1 MAVDAEALQTALKQV
16 TTTGPTTYLAARQIA
31 MWKAGDVIDP
41 NMDDK
46 EAIRLYLGLKEVNG
60 RVTASM
66 FKEWKQTLSTAT
78 TVKRRIYLV
87 PRNNPSIDIESFSDF
102 LVPISTVDP
111 PDGIDVEDYYFVDAG
126 VDRARLGKG
135 VLELEVS
142 VRSTRSKRIPSS
154 FSPASS
160 AAPTP
165 HKVLPVADES
175 VDRKA
180 TPPRQRTLKRED
192 TVEDSTAAED
202 IAQHTKE
209 LFEQSLL
216 VGGQTNQR
224 TVLFWMGEMLKHI
237 RGLSRRCE
245 DKDTFLEQL
254 DEYCVMYYRF
264 CTKRILDVDDL
275 DSARKLSGVLDE
287 VRTEFPKLLS
297 PVGTVIVKLL
307 KGESFEEELLEVN
320 LATRTELYRSNL
332 FSAWRKD
339 SIKAQ
344 YTKLLDKS
352 KQASLTVD
360 DITELLAQGVEDPY
374 KSKLEFM
381 KGYLSVA
388 ESETLKF
395 LCDGGLEACQ
405 ALEEF
410 NLEGERL
417 CVAPFFGF
425 LRGVEEHQR
434 GRHNQGVLYID
445 GSEIGQQLCEPNCGK
460 GLAGVRGR
468 EAVVE
473 GGRWRRVQEGMH
485 RAFGRALC
493 QQAGDSC
500 QRNRCVG

>member
-16 TTTGPTTYLAARQIA
+16 TTAGPTTYLAARQIA

-46 EAIRLYLGLKEVNG
+46 EANRLYLGLEEVNG

-154 FSPASS
+154 CSPASS

-192 TVEDSTAAED
+192 TVEDSTAAVD

-237 RGLSRRCE
+237 RGLNRRCQN
-245 DKDTFLEQL
+245 KDTFLEQL
-254 DEYCVMYYRF
+254 DEYCVVNYRF

-297 PVGTVIVKLL
+297 PVGAVIVKLL

-344 YTKLLDKS
+344 CTKLLDKS

-388 ESETLKF
+388 ESDKLKF

-410 NLEGERL
+410 NHE
-417 CVAPFFGF
+417 
-425 LRGVEEHQR
+425 
-434 GRHNQGVLYID
+434 D
-445 GSEIGQQLCEPNCGK
+445 
-460 GLAGVRGR
+460 
-468 EAVVE
+468 
-473 GGRWRRVQEGMH
+473 
-485 RAFGRALC
+485 
-493 QQAGDSC
+493 
-500 QRNRCVG
+500 